1 MLGLEQTEI
10 GSWNNARKLDRCG
23 LREEYSAYYGRV
35 VGVRQAACETTAC
48 GASAGARHPPRVTG
62 FDSLRV
68 QWSKSHRAEGETGS
82 RSRMRPGL
90 HAGSLGRP
98 RGTA

>member
-1 MLGLEQTEI
+1 MRTTY
-10 GSWNNARKLDRCG
+10 SG
-23 LREEYSAYYGRV
+23 LRDEYGAHYGRY
-35 VGVRQAACETTAC
+35 VGVREAVYPPAARD
-48 GASAGARHPPRVTG
+48 ASAGARHPPRVTR